1 MGHIVFHLVTVKQ
14 SGEVGRMKVAD
25 KVRSPCVS
33 ICALDENDICV
44 GCHRSGE
51 EITRWSRMSNE
62 ERRDVLR
69 KVAERES
76 KVLV

>member
-1 MGHIVFHLVTVKQ
+1 
-14 SGEVGRMKVAD
+14 MKVAD

-33 ICALDENDICV
+33 ICALDGDDLCV
-44 GCHRSGE
+44 GCHRSGD
-51 EITRWSRMSNE
+51 EITRWSQMSDE

-76 KVLV
+76 KVLI

>member
-1 MGHIVFHLVTVKQ
+1 
-14 SGEVGRMKVAD
+14 MKVAD

-51 EITRWSRMSNE
+51 EIMRWSRMSNE

-76 KVLV
+76 KVLF

>member
-1 MGHIVFHLVTVKQ
+1 
-14 SGEVGRMKVAD
+14 MKVDD

-44 GCHRSGE
+44 GCHRSGD
-51 EITRWSRMSNE
+51 EITLWTRLNNV

-69 KVAERES
+69 KVAEREKKS
-76 KVLV
+76 LIHG